1 MRIFRVLR
9 RQLPDFC
16 GNFCTVATIALRFG
30 NVPLGTVSAVQRAGR
45 ANRIL
50 RPSAGWRGLWLPVR
64 RRYRIHQMVVS
75 DSMSTLTYEL
85 YGDALLATFNG
96 PVTRHNAPGYQEEL
110 VSAFEPARSVILDL
124 SDVDDISGTGFRMLL
139 HLYHLACSRSG
150 EMALVGLNE
159 ELHATVEATGF
170 SEFFVVCDTLD
181 EAIEKVCRESKG
193 HASLR

>member
-1 MRIFRVLR
+1 M
-9 RQLPDFC
+9 
-16 GNFCTVATIALRFG
+16 VAGQA
-30 NVPLGTVSAVQRAGR
+30 A
-45 ANRIL
+45 
-50 RPSAGWRGLWLPVR
+50 
-64 RRYRIHQMVVS
+64 YRIHQMVVS
-75 DSMSTLTYEL
+75 DSMSKLTYEL

-96 PVTRHNAPGYQEEL
+96 QVTRRNAPSYQEEL
-110 VSAFEPARSVILDL
+110 VAAFDPARSVVVDL
-124 SDVDDISGTGFRMLL
+124 SDVEDISGTGFRMLL
-139 HLYHLACSRSG
+139 RLYHLASSRGG

>member
-1 MRIFRVLR
+1 
-9 RQLPDFC
+9 
-16 GNFCTVATIALRFG
+16 
-30 NVPLGTVSAVQRAGR
+30 
-45 ANRIL
+45 
-50 RPSAGWRGLWLPVR
+50 
-64 RRYRIHQMVVS
+64 MVVS

-110 VSAFEPARSVILDL
+110 VSAFEPARSIVLDL

-139 HLYHLACSRSG
+139 HLYHLACSRGG

>member
-1 MRIFRVLR
+1 
-9 RQLPDFC
+9 
-16 GNFCTVATIALRFG
+16 
-30 NVPLGTVSAVQRAGR
+30 
-45 ANRIL
+45 
-50 RPSAGWRGLWLPVR
+50 
-64 RRYRIHQMVVS
+64 MVVS

-96 PVTRHNAPGYQEEL
+96 PVTRRNAPGYQEEL
-110 VSAFEPARSVILDL
+110 VSAFEPARSIVLDL
-124 SDVDDISGTGFRMLL
+124 SEADDISGTGFRMLL
-139 HLYHLACSRSG
+139 HLYHLSSSRGG

-181 EAIEKVCRESKG
+181 EAIEKICRESLG